1 MIREF
6 MHISFTN
13 KELCFLT
20 CHLFLSSFLLY
31 IMKNYSL
38 PIFNCWFLPFL
49 LFWQPK
55 SITAHTGISKDDAN
69 SVIYIYIYNK
79 NCNIIITY
87 DDDVMLKFTWQVK
100 SLSLTI
106 LKGVQKDPNTGENLS
121 RNGQRVRMGDRNL
134 QLIY

>member
-69 SVIYIYIYNK
+69 IYIYIYLFIYLYIYIYIYIYNK

-106 LKGVQKDPNTGENLS
+106 LKGV
-121 RNGQRVRMGDRNL
+121 
-134 QLIY
+134 